1 MASELENL
9 GLDGLISSSQNI
21 DNEIE
26 VLRSKTIAKEVVID
40 LNLYI
45 SYKDEDEFRHRICIR
60 HLLCKLI

>member
-26 VLRSKTIAKEVVID
+26 VLRSKDYCERSCYRFEFI
-40 LNLYI
+40 YI
-45 SYKDEDEFRHRICIR
+45 
-60 HLLCKLI
+60 L